1 MPHILYTVLFQTDAF
16 VAHWRFMHFH
26 GQKSTRQD
34 RYKSIYKDNR
44 RKRTILFQIL
54 SPILFFFPDV
64 HLRELNK
71 LWTDKIVVEAL
82 WKEFMEKLVSE
93 WTGFVLYVCLQFP
106 PLSPDIAHF
115 DTGKSD
121 SPQ

>member
-1 MPHILYTVLFQTDAF
+1 
-16 VAHWRFMHFH
+16 MHFH

-34 RYKSIYKDNR
+34 RYKSIYKDSR
-44 RKRTILFQIL
+44 PQRTILFRIV

-64 HLRELNK
+64 RLRELDK
-71 LWTDKIVVEAL
+71 LWTDKILAETL
-82 WKEFMEKLVSE
+82 WKEFMEERVSE
-93 WTGFVLYVCLQFP
+93 WKDFVLYVCLQFP